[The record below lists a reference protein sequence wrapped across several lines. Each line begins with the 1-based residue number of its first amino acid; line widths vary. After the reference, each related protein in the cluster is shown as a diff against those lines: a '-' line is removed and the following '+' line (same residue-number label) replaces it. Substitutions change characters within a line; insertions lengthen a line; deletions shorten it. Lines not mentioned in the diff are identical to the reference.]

1 MIKKWAR
8 STFLFNF
15 LFRNHIHFVLFFS
28 IVKKLISFVLKSYRS
43 FYNPSISFVFSLNNC
58 SVKSFVQKIV
68 ISVKKL
74 SLTFSD

>member
-15 LFRNHIHFVLFFS
+15 LFRSHSFCSFFS